1 MDETTLLDMDRLNAE
16 VERMHGW
23 LRERYPEVLAQLKV
37 FRKDDP
43 EHQAKK
49 LVFRTEVNGSPKETV
64 LDHAFLSSPEYAEL
78 LDLRRTFDALG
89 PVALDGDARRGRAG
103 RDAGAGHPGGRAG

>member
-1 MDETTLLDMDRLNAE
+1 
-16 VERMHGW
+16 MHAW
-23 LRERYPEVLAQLKV
+23 LKDRYPEVLAQLRS

-78 LDLRRTFDALG
+78 LNLRAHVRAARPL
-89 PVALDGDARRGRAG
+89 ALDREARGR
-103 RDAGAGHPGGRAG
+103 